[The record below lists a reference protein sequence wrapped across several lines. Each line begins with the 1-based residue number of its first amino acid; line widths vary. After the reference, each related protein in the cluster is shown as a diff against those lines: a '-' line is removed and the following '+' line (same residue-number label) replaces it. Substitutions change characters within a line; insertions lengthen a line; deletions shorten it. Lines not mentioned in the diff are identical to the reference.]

1 MAEKKDLS
9 TAILDNRKGPNK
21 LKMEQIPND
30 IDDNSICV
38 MTQNKMDE
46 LKIYTGETVI
56 LKGKKRKETVCTVI
70 ASADEQQDDKEIR
83 TNKCVRR
90 NIRCSMGD
98 DCMVKPLAD
107 CPNGVKIH
115 VLPFADTIE
124 GVGGNI
130 TQDVL
135 VPYFKQAFR
144 PVQKGDCFVAKLG
157 IKNIEFKIVDV
168 DPREVHC
175 QRPVHDL

>member
-21 LKMEQIPND
+21 LQMEQIPND

-38 MTQNKMDE
+38 LTQNKMDE
-46 LKIYTGETVI
+46 LKIYTGETVVI
-56 LKGKKRKETVCTVI
+56 KGKKRKETVCTVI
-70 ASADEQQDDKEIR
+70 ASTDETQPDKEIR
-83 TNKCVRR
+83 TNKCVRQ
-90 NIRCSMGD
+90 NVRCRMGD

-115 VLPFADTIE
+115 VLPFSDTIE
-124 GVGGNI
+124 GVGGNL

-135 VPYFKQAFR
+135 VPYFKQAYR

-168 DPREVHC
+168 DPPERCIVS
-175 QRPVHDL
+175 D